1 MGSKVNPARVQ
12 FKPSL
17 AGLLRRG
24 QAQEDLSDGDYVVD
38 WL

>member
-1 MGSKVNPARVQ
+1 MGSKVDPARVR
-12 FKPSL
+12 FKTSL

-24 QAQEDLSDGDYVVD
+24 QAQEDLSNGDYVVD